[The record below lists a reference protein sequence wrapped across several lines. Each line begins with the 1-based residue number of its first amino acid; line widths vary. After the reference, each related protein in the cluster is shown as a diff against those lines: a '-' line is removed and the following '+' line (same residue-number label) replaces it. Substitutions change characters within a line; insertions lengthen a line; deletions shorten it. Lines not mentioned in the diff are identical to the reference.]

1 MTSRHFFHHLDL
13 LIRFII
19 DYLRLER
26 GGGHNGETFFIDFF
40 HVSDHLEQ
48 FVGLLFFCGKINYLD
63 RWGVSPPVRGK
74 FQLNN

>member
-1 MTSRHFFHHLDL
+1 MNLRHFFHHLDL

-26 GGGHNGETFFIDFF
+26 GVGGHNGETFFIVFF
-40 HVSDHLEQ
+40 HVSDDLEQ

-63 RWGVSPPVRGK
+63 G
-74 FQLNN
+74 